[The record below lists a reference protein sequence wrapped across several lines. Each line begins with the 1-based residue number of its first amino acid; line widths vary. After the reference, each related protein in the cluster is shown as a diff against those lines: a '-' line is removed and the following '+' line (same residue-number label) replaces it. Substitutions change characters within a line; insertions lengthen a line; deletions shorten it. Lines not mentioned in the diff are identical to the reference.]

1 MYVQDM
7 LLSISRIEEYTG
19 ELTFE
24 AFSEDYR
31 TIDAVIRNFEI
42 LGEASKNIP
51 DAIKSAH
58 PDVPWTETYLLRNRV
73 AHAYFGVDIELLWDV
88 IRNHLPQNKPQLQRV
103 LDSEL

>member
-24 AFSEDYR
+24 EFSEDYR

-42 LGEASKNIP
+42 LGEASRNIP

-58 PDVPWTETYLLRNRV
+58 PDIPWTEMYLLRNRV
-73 AHAYFGVDIELLWDV
+73 AMLISASRSKYSGM
-88 IRNHLPQNKPQLQRV
+88 
-103 LDSEL
+103 

>member
-31 TIDAVIRNFEI
+31 TIDAVIRNFDI
-42 LGEASKNIP
+42 LGEASRNIP

-58 PDVPWTETYLLRNRV
+58 PDVPWTEMYLLRNRV
-73 AHAYFGVDIELLWDV
+73 SHAYLGVDIEILWDV
-88 IRNHLPQNKPQLQRV
+88 IRNHPPQNKLLLRRV

>member
-31 TIDAVIRNFEI
+31 TIDAVFRNVEI

-51 DAIKSAH
+51 DAI
-58 PDVPWTETYLLRNRV
+58 
-73 AHAYFGVDIELLWDV
+73 
-88 IRNHLPQNKPQLQRV
+88 
-103 LDSEL
+103 